1 MTEVYV
7 RDDARQEFR
16 NISFNPDST
25 NGLEVT
31 VQHLPYVL
39 ICEAYEATH
48 ETDEF
53 FTYLDDHAKTYSFVP
68 SEDVIEDAMSRS
80 AYRFS
85 DRNFGALS
93 RLYKVAR
100 QQTEISVDDI
110 IRSLACC
117 SKAGLVSCNE
127 CVYESSRNDDG
138 DCVLRLLEG
147 AERMMRKLAN
157 GETV

>member
-39 ICEAYEATH
+39 ICEAYAATH

-53 FTYLDDHAKTYSFVP
+53 FTYLDDHAKTYSFAP

-85 DRNFGALS
+85 ERNFDAL
-93 RLYKVAR
+93 RQLYKVAR
-100 QQTEISVDDI
+100 QQTEISVDEM
-110 IRSLACC
+110 IRSLVCC
-117 SKAGLVSCNE
+117 VKGGYVSCNE
-127 CVYESSRNDDG
+127 CAYKSSRNDGG

>member
-7 RDDARQEFR
+7 RDDAHQEFR

-25 NGLEVT
+25 NGHEVT
-31 VQHLPYVL
+31 VQHLPYML
-39 ICEAYEATH
+39 ICKAYEATR

-53 FTYLDDHAKTYSFVP
+53 FTYLDDHAKTYSFAP
-68 SEDVIEDAMSRS
+68 SEDVIEEAMSRA

-85 DRNFGALS
+85 ERNFDAL
-93 RLYKVAR
+93 RQLFEVAR

-110 IRSLACC
+110 LRSLVCC
-117 SKAGLVSCNE
+117 SKAGLVSCRE
-127 CVYESSRNDDG
+127 CVYEPSRNEEG

-147 AERMMRKLAN
+147 AERMMRKLAK
-157 GETV
+157 G